1 MSKLGTSYEDTIW
14 NIPLSFLMLML
25 RERIAMEGTKK
36 GMSLSTIQFI
46 DNIEQERQ
54 KSNGHGT

>member
-36 GMSLSTIQFI
+36 GMSLSTI
-46 DNIEQERQ
+46 
-54 KSNGHGT
+54 